1 MVKFCY
7 AEQDEVAAV
16 VDVFTSFNQPS
27 NPIPPEVVDLTGI
40 TDEMVSGQRIDP
52 DALVSFAADANVVIA
67 HHANF
72 DRKFAERGWP
82 IFIEKHWACSAQEVE
97 WRKHGF
103 DGSRLGYLL
112 SGAGFFHEVHR
123 AVDDCQAQLEILA
136 RRLPNTDRTALSVM
150 VERARRPTFRIW
162 AENSPFDLKE
172 LHKKRGYRWND
183 GNDGR
188 PRSWFVDVSED
199 ARDDEMRF
207 LKEAIYQREIDLFAQ
222 RITAAN
228 RFSIRA

>member
-1 MVKFCY
+1 
-7 AEQDEVAAV
+7 
-16 VDVFTSFNQPS
+16 
-27 NPIPPEVVDLTGI
+27 
-40 TDEMVSGQRIDP
+40 
-52 DALVSFAADANVVIA
+52 
-67 HHANF
+67 
-72 DRKFAERGWP
+72 
-82 IFIEKHWACSAQEVE
+82 
-97 WRKHGF
+97 
-103 DGSRLGYLL
+103 
-112 SGAGFFHEVHR
+112 
-123 AVDDCQAQLEILA
+123 
-136 RRLPNTDRTALSVM
+136 M